1 MVVGLAV
8 LAAAVTFVVGNVTN
22 DDEIAGTT
30 RVDNAA
36 REVLRVI
43 DASEVLRASDPS
55 LQRRLRL
62 LSGEMVESV
71 NEDRLDGALRAA
83 VGMTAEVREGIQRLD
98 IDEVAFGSLLDS
110 LKALTQEIE
119 AELKTQ
125 REDTS

>member
-36 REVLRVI
+36 RGVLRVI